1 MPNDTRWFTRL
12 VPKPTLLLFVRVHAK
27 KSIIISTIEI
37 FPTLLILI
45 F

>member
-1 MPNDTRWFTRL
+1 MPIDTRWFTRL